1 MVLVLSP
8 WCMDF
13 FSSQPTAKIEE
24 LVKEE
29 EGVKVKLEQW
39 QKQPAALSKL
49 TRQLSL
55 RDS

>member
-1 MVLVLSP
+1 
-8 WCMDF
+8 MDF